1 MRSNKRPV
9 APEDLYE
16 WNTIWHYDP
25 STDQFFCNI
34 VKEVLNP
41 NDNYKAYI
49 AEDECRYGL
58 EDAYVID
65 EYGSLKNEF
74 DNALEQASK
83 GKGKERHAKKD
94 ENFEDQVMCAVQRL
108 LIDHPVGGL
117 AYQVIKKTI
126 ESGRLLNER
135 GVDSAKNEIYGAMNY
150 LGGVSIIYEEQREKD
165 LEKKSEN

>member
-1 MRSNKRPV
+1 MSINS
-9 APEDLYE
+9 D
-16 WNTIWHYDP
+16 
-25 STDQFFCNI
+25 
-34 VKEVLNP
+34 
-41 NDNYKAYI
+41 DN
-49 AEDECRYGL
+49 
-58 EDAYVID
+58 D
-65 EYGSLKNEF
+65 EYSSLKREF